1 MTRHFIAYLLAAIC
15 FTIAVILDVTEEAE
29 FLLTWNGWTAA
40 GLTLAVLPKLF
51 DDKPL

>member
-1 MTRHFIAYLLAAIC
+1 MTRNFALYLLAAVC
-15 FTIAVILDVTEEAE
+15 FVVAVILDVTEEAE